1 MKLPS
6 AGHATGGKR
15 RAAGR
20 QRAAGSGQRAA
31 GSGQKRQNPDRKK
44 TEKGCP
50 EGQPFSL
57 WLSQI
62 GMFRDYTMPCAIIA
76 CATFSK
82 PAMFAP
88 ATRL

>member
-1 MKLPS
+1 MKL
-6 AGHATGGKR
+6 TRR
-15 RAAGR
+15 RACSGQREQAEGRHRAGGGQTAGR
-20 QRAAGSGQRAA
+20 QRPKATEPR
-31 GSGQKRQNPDRKK
+31 QKENRKGLSRR
-44 TEKGCP
+44 TA
-50 EGQPFSL
+50 PFL

>member
-1 MKLPS
+1 MKL
-6 AGHATGGKR
+6 TER
-15 RAAGR
+15 RARDGWKAPGSR
-20 QRAAGSGQRAA
+20 QTAGSGQRAA
-31 GSGQKRQNPDRKK
+31 GGGQKRQNPDRKK